1 MPKPLS
7 ARKRS
12 AVLADIQAAR
22 ANGTSVRQIARDHG
36 VAASTVTKIAAD
48 YGIADAFGRSQT
60 ENATRA
66 REVDCKALRAQ
77 LRVDLLHDAQRL
89 RGRAWSPYT
98 VVVSTPEGAERVV
111 LDEPPLMD
119 VRSAYTAIGIALDK
133 SIRLEQHD
141 SDDSAS
147 GAKSMLGDLGKTLR
161 TVADA
166 LETEPDDAQP

>member
-7 ARKRS
+7 TRKRS
-12 AVLADIQAAR
+12 AVLADIKAAR

-36 VAASTVTKIAAD
+36 VSPSSVTKIAAE

-77 LRVDLLHDAQRL
+77 LKVDLLHDAQRL

-98 VVVSTPEGAERVV
+98 VVVSTPEGAERVT
-111 LDEPPLMD
+111 LDEPPLPD
-119 VRSAYTAIGIALDK
+119 VRAAYTAIGIAVDK
-133 SIRLEQHD
+133 SAALERHD
-141 SDDSAS
+141 SDDSGMSAVDAWLR
-147 GAKSMLGDLGKTLR
+147 GMLGEIGG
-161 TVADA
+161 
-166 LETEPDDAQP
+166 